1 MLINYV
7 NLFFSIVTF
16 LCSTC
21 FWAQQDDNLLAFER
35 ACLFHIVKKSPSLDN
50 NFGPYFEY
58 SGPLVSFPNG
68 QINYDSIEQIITNR
82 PDLLFIR
89 KKEISK
95 GSVGLLAE
103 LSNKMAVL
111 ELNKILLEKR
121 TSIAANK
128 NFDNPRYK
136 TFETIFTDNLP
147 PNALIINDSIKRP
160 NKDIYLFTDP
170 SLTFKQ
176 KVEFLSKNKS
186 YSEEDK
192 RNIILSF
199 YNAINSYVQKRCFEF
214 YTSLGGI
221 ASDFESYLIAAGEGG
236 NTAGLLAEF
245 EKNLSGKWSISLP
258 RAIGLFP
265 YQIEELNTQKIE
277 PKRIS
282 TIEMR
287 TMGNNRITN
296 LHFDVWGYNSEKQTT
311 VVIEKNGK
319 NYVLFGAEDTKFL
332 SPDSSFS
339 NGNTLLSVIQELEQ
353 KDIGKLK
360 ERISGKKGIEERLKT
375 KIDKRNQVYQSIQK
389 EESNYM
395 QFSNG
400 NITVK
405 KRATRRIRNA
415 RRKALDFVSAPP
427 NQNNLPTIKSKKK
440 KRKKKQSDLI
450 ELYHEY
456 EDLTKQIQE
465 LQITRTKELEKLTYY
480 SDRLDFYKTAMGEQI
495 LSYTLKDSL
504 YIFEDSSTFDL
515 ISQEFQFKPSLTSEN
530 FFVRLISIP
539 DNAKA
544 SSADEVMLHVSKIEQ
559 DPKLTATI
567 NLNLSDQFESDK
579 FELKHNLFLPTDS
592 LSLKTISEIILAHRT
607 PLTIRA
613 NGFGIGHWDGNTV
626 LKDPNPQELESYPI
640 LKNDSTFA
648 RLRKT
653 ALYVQTN
660 NKLEIEI
667 ESFTDPVKS
676 GIQIY
681 NKNLLETATK
691 YNLSKN
697 DLLSG
702 LRTKA
707 VLIKFQDE
715 FIKWVGKN
723 YDAEKARVIIDR
735 FNQEFMK
742 TKVYIGTVS
751 FKLKELN
758 VE

>member
-1 MLINYV
+1 LLKNYGKIFYISSI
-7 NLFFSIVTF
+7 LF
-16 LCSTC
+16 CSTIL
-21 FWAQQDDNLLAFER
+21 WAQQDDNLLAFER
-35 ACLFHIVKKSPSLDN
+35 ACLYHIVKKSPSLDN
-50 NFGPYFEY
+50 NFGSYFEY
-58 SGPLVSFPNG
+58 TGPKVIFPNG

-82 PDLLFIR
+82 PDLLLIR
-89 KKEISK
+89 KQEISK
-95 GSVGLLAE
+95 GSAGLLAE

-128 NFDNPRYK
+128 AFDNPRYK
-136 TFETIFTDNLP
+136 SFEIIFTKKLP
-147 PNALIINDSIKRP
+147 AIAFTINDTLKRP

-170 SLTFKQ
+170 ALTFKQ
-176 KVEFLSKNKS
+176 KVEFLSKNKT

-192 RNIILSF
+192 RMIINAF
-199 YNAINSYVQKRCFEF
+199 YNAINSYIEKRCYEF
-214 YTSLGGI
+214 YLSLGGI
-221 ASDFESYLIAAGEGG
+221 ATDFESHLIAAGEGG

-245 EKNLSGKWSISLP
+245 EKNLSGKWTISLP

-282 TIEMR
+282 TIQMK
-287 TMGNNRITN
+287 TSGNNRITN

-311 VVIEKNGK
+311 VVIEKNGS
-319 NYVLFGAEDTKFL
+319 NYVLFGAGDTKFL

-360 ERISGKKGIEERLKT
+360 ERISGKKGIEEKLQT
-375 KIDKRNQVYQSIQK
+375 KIDKRAQIYETIQK
-389 EESNYM
+389 EESKYI

-400 NITVK
+400 KIKLK
-405 KRATRRIRNA
+405 KSTPRKIRNA
-415 RRKALDFVSAPP
+415 RRKALDFSSLDS
-427 NQNNLPTIKSKKK
+427 NNHFLTAIKSKKQ
-440 KRKKKQSDLI
+440 KRQRKQTNLL

-456 EDLTKQIQE
+456 ENLTRQIQE
-465 LQITRTKELEKLTYY
+465 LQISRTKELEKLSYY
-480 SDRLDFYKTAMGEQI
+480 SEKLDYYKTAMGENI
-495 LSYTLKDSL
+495 LAYSIIDSL
-504 YIFEDSSTFDL
+504 YIFDDSSTFDL
-515 ISQEFQFKPSLTSEN
+515 RTQEFQFKPSEKAESFN
-530 FFVRLISIP
+530 IRLISIP

-567 NLNLSDQFESDK
+567 KLNLSDQFDSDK
-579 FELKHNLFLPTDS
+579 CDLKNDLFSPTDS
-592 LSLKTISEIILAHRT
+592 LGLKIISEIIFSNKT
-607 PLTIRA
+607 PLIIKA
-613 NGFGIGHWDGNTV
+613 SGYGIGKWDGNTV
-626 LKDPNPQELESYPI
+626 VKDQNPLELDGYPNS
-640 LKNDSTFA
+640 KNDTTFS

-660 NKLEIEI
+660 HKLEIEI
-667 ESFTDPVKS
+667 ESFTDPIKS

-681 NKNLLETATK
+681 NKILLETVTK

-702 LRTKA
+702 LRSKA
-707 VLIKFQDE
+707 VLLKFQDE

-723 YDAEKARVIIDR
+723 YDAEKARIIIDR
-735 FNQEFMK
+735 FNQEFQK
-742 TKVYIGTVS
+742 TKVNIGGFM

-758 VE
+758 LE

>member
-1 MLINYV
+1 
-7 NLFFSIVTF
+7 
-16 LCSTC
+16 
-21 FWAQQDDNLLAFER
+21 
-35 ACLFHIVKKSPSLDN
+35 
-50 NFGPYFEY
+50 
-58 SGPLVSFPNG
+58 
-68 QINYDSIEQIITNR
+68 
-82 PDLLFIR
+82 
-89 KKEISK
+89 
-95 GSVGLLAE
+95 
-103 LSNKMAVL
+103 
-111 ELNKILLEKR
+111 
-121 TSIAANK
+121 
-128 NFDNPRYK
+128 
-136 TFETIFTDNLP
+136 
-147 PNALIINDSIKRP
+147 
-160 NKDIYLFTDP
+160 
-170 SLTFKQ
+170 
-176 KVEFLSKNKS
+176 
-186 YSEEDK
+186 
-192 RNIILSF
+192 
-199 YNAINSYVQKRCFEF
+199 
-214 YTSLGGI
+214 LGGI

-319 NYVLFGAEDTKFL
+319 NYVLFGAGDTKFL

-592 LSLKTISEIILAHRT
+592 LSLKTISEIILANRT

-702 LRTKA
+702 LRSKA